1 MQHSQLLFN
10 LENQTKNFSYTI
22 FPVKKNKCWKNFK
35 IMRKLLVNFFS
46 IHILKLEISG
56 CDTAPHLSLHYLAPA
71 MEQLHVI
78 LCPVRLAYQPPTS
91 STFLSEQTSHH
102 QPASST
108 FLSEQISTSHQPPAK
123 LTGYS
128 STRPHRAPSLR
139 ICGAGR
145 PPAASFACPPPRSSV
160 WISGGDPTMETGAWA
175 VVPDMRLL
183 CAYWATAKQLASAAT
198 TEQPAAAT
206 YLGGRGSGRRRSRR
220 PLPFPRQLEVLR
232 PCRGAP
238 PRQGAPP
245 TPCGRRW
252 RTGGPT
258 ESTKKSHPRA
268 PGGLFPRGPSLSLS
282 IPPVNNLPRELSMEP
297 PNLDM

>member
-1 MQHSQLLFN
+1 
-10 LENQTKNFSYTI
+10 
-22 FPVKKNKCWKNFK
+22 V
-35 IMRKLLVNFFS
+35 
-46 IHILKLEISG
+46 
-56 CDTAPHLSLHYLAPA
+56 
-71 MEQLHVI
+71 EQLHVI
-78 LCPVRLAYQPPTS
+78 LCAVRLAYQPPAS

-123 LTGYS
+123 RTGYS
-128 STRPHRAPSLR
+128 STRPHRAPSLC

-160 WISGGDPTMETGAWA
+160 WISGGGPTMETGAWA

-183 CAYWATAKQLASAAT
+183 CAYWTTAKQLASAAT

-220 PLPFPRQLEVLR
+220 PLPLPRQLEVLR

-252 RTGGPT
+252 RT
-258 ESTKKSHPRA
+258 
-268 PGGLFPRGPSLSLS
+268 
-282 IPPVNNLPRELSMEP
+282 
-297 PNLDM
+297 D